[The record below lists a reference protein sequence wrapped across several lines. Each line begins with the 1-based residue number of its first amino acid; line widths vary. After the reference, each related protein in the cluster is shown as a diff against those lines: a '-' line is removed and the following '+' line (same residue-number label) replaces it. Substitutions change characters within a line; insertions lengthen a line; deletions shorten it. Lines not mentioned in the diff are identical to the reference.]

1 MASSNLDRDALA
13 YHEGRR
19 PGKIAVTPIKPMV
32 TQRDLSLAYSP
43 GVAAPCLEIA
53 KNPQDAFK
61 YTARGNL
68 VAVITNGTAILGLG
82 DIGPLAGKPVME
94 GKGNLFKKFADI
106 DVFDIE
112 VNEKDPD
119 MFCEVV
125 KRLEP
130 TFGGINLEDIKGPEC
145 FDIEQRLKKE
155 MGIPV
160 FHDDQHGTA
169 IISTAALLNSV
180 EMTGKDMAKVRVVI
194 AGAGA
199 AGIACADMMIAAG
212 IRRENVLML
221 DSSGVIHTERDDLNR
236 YKERFAVKTKARTL
250 EDAFRGADVFVG
262 LSKANT
268 VSKAMLKSMADRP
281 VILAM
286 ANPDPECTYPDA
298 KAARPDCIMGTGRSD
313 YPNQVNN
320 VLGFPFIFRGALD
333 VKAREINEERKMAA
347 ALALAKL
354 AREDVPDSVKRAYGG
369 QNLKFGPDYIIPKP
383 FDPRVLTWVAPA
395 VAKAACDT
403 GVAAEPIKDWDAYR
417 DSLAARISRGKEAMR
432 NVIQRARKEP
442 RRIVFPEAREEKVLR
457 ACEILVDE
465 GVAKPVLVGDGEKI
479 RAKMAKLG
487 VAADGMEIVDVA
499 TSGKLETYARHL
511 WEKRNRKGMTPK
523 KALDEV
529 KNAHVF
535 GCMMVREGE
544 ADGLVC
550 GLNRSYPDTIRPAL
564 QVVGLAPGASRV
576 SGMYMLALER
586 RVLFFA
592 DATVN
597 IQPDARTLAE
607 IAVAT
612 GRAVRE
618 YFDAEPKVAMLS
630 FSNFGSVEHEQSR
643 VSAEAVRLAKEWDP
657 TLTIDGE
664 MAADTALVPDLAKE
678 AFPMSAIQGDANVL
692 VFPDLQAGNIAYK
705 LVQHLAGAEL
715 IGPVLVGLDKPINVL
730 NHYSSVD
737 EIVNIAAITVIQA
750 RGAKKRQG
758 NGAKKSG
765 ARASRKPV
773 LAAARPRA
781 TRSTRSSRR

>member
-13 YHEGRR
+13 YHQGHR
-19 PGKIAVTPIKPMV
+19 PGKIQVAPSKPMV

-112 VNEKDPD
+112 VNEKDPA

-169 IISTAALLNSV
+169 IISTAALLNAV
-180 EMTGKDMAKVRVVI
+180 EMTGKDIAKVKIVI

-212 IRRENVLML
+212 VRRENVLML
-221 DSSGVIHTERDDLNR
+221 DSNGVIHTERTDLNR

-250 EDAFRGADVFVG
+250 EDAFKGADVFVG

-268 VSKAMLKSMADRP
+268 VSKAMLKTMADRP
-281 VILAM
+281 VVLAM
-286 ANPDPECTYPDA
+286 ANPDPEITYPDA
-298 KAARPDCIMGTGRSD
+298 KAARPDAIMGTGRSD

-333 VKAREINEERKMAA
+333 VKAREINEEMKMAA

-465 GVAKPVLVGDGEKI
+465 GVAKPVLVGDAEKI
-479 RAKMAKLG
+479 RTKMAKIG
-487 VAADGMEIVDVA
+487 VAADGMEIVDIA
-499 TSGKLETYARHL
+499 TSAKLETYARHL

-529 KNAHVF
+529 KTPHVF

-564 QVVGLAPGASRV
+564 QVVGLAAGASRV

-630 FSNFGSVEHEQSR
+630 FSNFGSVEHEQSQ

-664 MAADTALVPDLAKE
+664 MAADTALVPELAKE

-750 RGAKKRQG
+750 RGAKKKAG
-758 NGAKKSG
+758 GGAKKA
-765 ARASRKPV
+765 ARPARQKV
-773 LAAARPRA
+773 LAAAKPRPSRVA
-781 TRSTRSSRR
+781 RSSAR